1 MSIKL
6 TSYDL
11 TVVEPVQ
18 NWING
23 EYVPARSGARQDVVN
38 PRYGQPMTSVAMSAQ
53 ADVDAAVA
61 AAKAAF
67 KDWSAT
73 PIKER
78 VQVFYNLKNLIMR
91 DFEHL
96 AWLVS
101 HENGKT
107 FDEGKASVAKS
118 IECLEFGISLP
129 NMIADGSMDVSRGVR
144 CTTFHE
150 PLGVVGGITPFNFP
164 IMVPFWMLPQALVAG
179 NTFVLKPSEKVPTSM
194 SQVALLFREAGLP
207 KGVLNIVNGGK
218 DAVDGMLANT
228 DIQAIGFVGST
239 PIAKYVYAKGAET
252 GRRMLCLGGAKNHL
266 IVVPDADLD
275 MTARDVA
282 ASFTGCAGQRC
293 MASSV
298 MVAVGQVD
306 HIIDGIVEQASKL
319 ELGKTMGSIINKESV
334 ARIRR
339 YIDQAEASG
348 AKVLLDGRKTPPP
361 AGCEGGNWI
370 GPTILDHVAEG
381 SPAACD
387 EIFGPVISIVR
398 KNTLDEAI
406 ALENASPYG
415 NAASIYTSTGSTARY
430 AIERV
435 RAGMNGINI
444 GVPVPREPFGFGG
457 WFDSK
462 FGQGDITGYDG
473 FRFWTQPRKV
483 TEKWALQKDATWMS

>member
-1 MSIKL
+1 MKIKL
-6 TSYDL
+6 TSYDFAN
-11 TVVEPVQ
+11 VGAVD

-23 EYVPARSGARQDVVN
+23 EFVPARGGDRQDVIN
-38 PRYGQPMTSVAMSAQ
+38 PRHGKAMASVAMSGQ

-67 KDWSAT
+67 KDWAAT

-78 VQVFYNLKNLIMR
+78 VQVFYNIKQLMQR
-91 DFEHL
+91 DFEDL

-107 FDEGKASVAKS
+107 YDEGKASVAKS

-129 NMIADGSMDVSRGVR
+129 NMIAEGSLDVSRGVR

-218 DAVDGMLANT
+218 PAVDGLLANP
-228 DIQAIGFVGST
+228 DIQALGFVGST
-239 PIAKYVYAKGAET
+239 PIAKYVYAEGAKT

-266 IVVPDADLD
+266 IVVPDADPD

-293 MASSV
+293 MAASV
-298 MVAVGQVD
+298 LVAVGQVD
-306 HIIDGIVEQASKL
+306 HIITGIVEQASKL
-319 ELGKTMGSIINKESV
+319 ELGKTMGPIINKESV

-339 YIDQAEASG
+339 YIDQAEANG

-361 AGCEGGNWI
+361 EGCEGGNWI
-370 GPTILDHVAEG
+370 GPTILDQVPAG

-398 KNTLDEAI
+398 TNTLDEAL

-415 NAASIYTSTGSTARY
+415 NAASIYTSTGATARY

-462 FGQGDITGYDG
+462 FGHGDMTGYDG